1 MKELDTAMGTYLQHH
16 YDAASDNEQLLFR
29 QLLEEQDPLIMGLL
43 NAPDPA
49 SPYDPV
55 IRKIRDTLIADR

>member
-1 MKELDTAMGTYLQHH
+1 MKELDTAMGVYLQQH
-16 YDAASDNEQLLFR
+16 YDAAPDEEKLLFR

-49 SPYDPV
+49 SAYDPV
-55 IRKIRDTLIADR
+55 IRKIRDSLIAER

>member
-1 MKELDTAMGTYLQHH
+1 MKELDTAMGVYLQHH
-16 YDAASDNEQLLFR
+16 YDAAPEDEKMLFR

-49 SPYDPV
+49 SVYHPV
-55 IRKIRDTLIADR
+55 IRKIRDTLITDR